1 METAKHIQ
9 SKIIV
14 FLLLTFAISS
24 VSYYLMI
31 SMESAR
37 DVVILWMWSPGIA
50 AILTQLLLRGNVRD
64 FGWHWGEAK
73 YLLLGYVIPLIY
85 ALVIYVVA
93 WVTGL
98 GGFHMQS
105 ISVGEFRVPFA
116 ISLLAS
122 AILGIIPA
130 CIAALGEEIGWRGL
144 LIPELA
150 KTTTFTRASLVTWI
164 VWAVWH
170 YPAIIFADYNSE
182 APLWFN
188 LSSLTISV
196 LGMSFLT
203 AWLRLKTGSLWP
215 AVLWHGS
222 HNLFIQQVFLNLTT
236 DTGITEYIVDDFG
249 VGVLLAALTL
259 GYIFWRKRSELPN
272 VLLQEAPEVS
282 TQPRRG
288 LDT

>member
-98 GGFHMQS
+98 GGFHMQ
-105 ISVGEFRVPFA
+105 
-116 ISLLAS
+116 
-122 AILGIIPA
+122 
-130 CIAALGEEIGWRGL
+130 
-144 LIPELA
+144 
-150 KTTTFTRASLVTWI
+150 
-164 VWAVWH
+164 
-170 YPAIIFADYNSE
+170 
-182 APLWFN
+182 
-188 LSSLTISV
+188 
-196 LGMSFLT
+196 
-203 AWLRLKTGSLWP
+203 
-215 AVLWHGS
+215 
-222 HNLFIQQVFLNLTT
+222 
-236 DTGITEYIVDDFG
+236 
-249 VGVLLAALTL
+249 
-259 GYIFWRKRSELPN
+259 
-272 VLLQEAPEVS
+272 
-282 TQPRRG
+282 
-288 LDT
+288 